1 MNHHP
6 FANHKKDERHQILL
20 DVFGTSTFTSLPTT
34 YDAFLEEK
42 YPDIP
47 APYRQVW
54 AQSDEELAQ
63 SQEWR
68 NLIDGTISAL
78 ERAISVSKS
87 MLEQDAETIPAKIR
101 ATKNTLKAAVHRAEE
116 LLAEISLSYPIVQNR
131 SHSLTAENADH
142 IGPTPKLLFSN
153 DDEFIFW
160 LPSLPSRK
168 RTTTSLIYQ
177 EIKELL
183 FSADLPH
190 FPNWHCAFIH
200 CFRPKHI
207 VGVYDVDNYDYK
219 PTIDLI
225 ARSMLAKDSFEHF
238 SLGLYNV
245 STDEL
250 RPGCYVYVTS
260 RESQECFI
268 QTFVSK
274 ARGFY
279 PG

>member
-1 MNHHP
+1 MNYP
-6 FANHKKDERHQILL
+6 FTKQKDDERHQTLL
-20 DVFGTSTFTSLPTT
+20 KVFGASAFASYPTT
-34 YDAFLEEK
+34 YESFLGEK
-42 YPDIP
+42 YPDVP

-54 AQSDEELAQ
+54 ARSDEELGQ
-63 SQEWR
+63 GQEWR
-68 NLIDGTISAL
+68 NLIDGTITAL
-78 ERAISVSKS
+78 ERTINVSKS
-87 MLEQDAETIPAKIR
+87 LLDQDTETTPAKIR
-101 ATKNTLKAAVHRAEE
+101 TTQNTLKAAVHRAEE
-116 LLAEISLSYPIVQNR
+116 LLTEISLSYPLAQ
-131 SHSLTAENADH
+131 SHSRSLTVEEAET
-142 IGPTPKLLFSN
+142 IGPIPKLLFSN

-183 FSADLPH
+183 FNADLPR
-190 FPNWHCAFIH
+190 FANWHCAFIH

-260 RESQECFI
+260 RESQEWFI